1 MDMKIKLTKNKS
13 NQFNSFNNKFKSL
26 DIINP
31 RRRIIKL
38 EQKNQKNNLYLSE
51 ETNTINNSNTIK
63 TNKSNINIKFPNISN
78 NIYSPI
84 NNSKSF
90 EDYYSFMN
98 VNSSSINTKST
109 KKINN
114 EYLDYIN
121 LNSLFIS
128 PIKSNKNKNSL
139 KFNFSNSIS
148 EKDKKKILFEKRI
161 KNLKNNFSKNIN
173 SNQIISINKTNNS
186 KKKDSFFAIKNF
198 MKMKYYEDV
207 NKILRKKLKY
217 NSFFDL
223 KDRDKLIK
231 IGQFQIF
238 WKNVIDICS
247 SSLLASKLKNKNEE
261 IKNSSEKNKTK
272 IKLKKFP
279 SNRIYTSLY
288 RSKMLHY
295 KNNS

>member
-13 NQFNSFNNKFKSL
+13 NQFNSFNNNFKSL

-161 KNLKNNFSKNIN
+161 KNLKNNFSKNSN

-238 WKNVIDICS
+238 WKNVMDICS
-247 SSLLASKLKNKNEE
+247 SSLLASRLKNNNEE
-261 IKNSSEKNKTK
+261 IKDISGEKKAK

-288 RSKMLHY
+288 RAKMLHY

>member
-13 NQFNSFNNKFKSL
+13 NQFNSFNNNFKSL

-38 EQKNQKNNLYLSE
+38 EQKKQKNNLYLSE

-63 TNKSNINIKFPNISN
+63 TNKSNINIKFPNINN

-238 WKNVIDICS
+238 WKNVMDICS
-247 SSLLASKLKNKNEE
+247 SSLLASRLKNNNEE
-261 IKNSSEKNKTK
+261 MKNISGENKAK

-288 RSKMLHY
+288 RAKMLHY

>member
-238 WKNVIDICS
+238 WKNVMDICS
-247 SSLLASKLKNKNEE
+247 SSLLASRLKNNNEE
-261 IKNSSEKNKTK
+261 IKNISGENKAK

-288 RSKMLHY
+288 RAKMLHY